1 VEVAAG
7 GPGGGSVTPD
17 PDRQRSRL
25 RLNLV
30 LYVVALVTA
39 AVCVV
44 VTVAVVRDLRDD
56 GPTALPPSGA
66 LRVESLEEAPAD
78 EQARLGDVLAA
89 ATEVATAFVNI
100 RYDDAQASIDQVKAG
115 ATGAF
120 REQYE
125 KSTGGVIEV
134 IERNKSVMTGEVLWA
149 GVVDVDE
156 DSATVIVATSGTVA
170 NKQTG
175 DKPVARSFR
184 LQLELVKEADAWLT
198 SDLQF
203 VA

>member
-1 VEVAAG
+1 
-7 GPGGGSVTPD
+7 VTPAPD
-17 PDRQRSRL
+17 PGSSRVG
-25 RLNLV
+25 LNLV

-39 AVCVV
+39 AATVV
-44 VTVAVVRDLRDD
+44 VAVYSFRALQDDEQTTVPD
-56 GPTALPPSGA
+56 TAQ
-66 LRVESLEEAPAD
+66 VESLDEGPAEEQERFGAVI
-78 EQARLGDVLAA
+78 ESA
-89 ATEVATAFVNI
+89 ATEAAAFVNI
-100 RYDDAQASIDQVKAG
+100 RYDDAQASIDKVKAG

-134 IERNKSVMTGEVLWA
+134 IQRNKSVMTGEVVWT
-149 GVVDVDE
+149 GVVSVDE

-170 NKQTG
+170 NNQTG
-175 DKPVARSFR
+175 DKPVARNFR
-184 LQLELVKEADAWLT
+184 LQLQLVKQDDAWLT